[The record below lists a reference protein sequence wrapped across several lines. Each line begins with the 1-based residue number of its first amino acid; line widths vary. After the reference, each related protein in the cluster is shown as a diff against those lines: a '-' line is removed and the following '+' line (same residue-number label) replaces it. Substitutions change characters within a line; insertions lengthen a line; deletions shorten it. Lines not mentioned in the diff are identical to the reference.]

1 MNDTWASGPLNNK
14 YIYIYIN
21 NRGTL
26 TVLLVRVLV
35 VEVEIGNDVTQTSKV
50 QDIFI
55 YFLSVNGE
63 KRIRTLQLT
72 NREKYVIW
80 AFPKT
85 EAPG

>member
-1 MNDTWASGPLNNK
+1 M
-14 YIYIYIN
+14 
-21 NRGTL
+21 
-26 TVLLVRVLV
+26 
-35 VEVEIGNDVTQTSKV
+35 VEVEIGNDVTQTSKM

>member
-1 MNDTWASGPLNNK
+1 M
-14 YIYIYIN
+14 
-21 NRGTL
+21 
-26 TVLLVRVLV
+26 

-50 QDIFI
+50 QDIYFFI
-55 YFLSVNGE
+55 FLSVNGE

>member
-1 MNDTWASGPLNNK
+1 MNNTWASGPLNNNK
-14 YIYIYIN
+14 YIY
-21 NRGTL
+21 TL

-50 QDIFI
+50 QDIYLFI
-55 YFLSVNGE
+55 FLSVNGE